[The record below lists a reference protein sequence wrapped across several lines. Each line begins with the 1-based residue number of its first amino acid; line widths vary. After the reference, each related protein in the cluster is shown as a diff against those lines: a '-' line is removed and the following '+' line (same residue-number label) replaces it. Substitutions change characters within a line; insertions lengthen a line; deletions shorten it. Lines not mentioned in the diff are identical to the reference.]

1 VSSVSRGLDRIEVAF
16 DDPSLVA
23 DAGLI
28 LPATLAV
35 RLGLEVLVNRLVRL
49 SGRVGGAL
57 PGRKVLT
64 LVFSILAGGSH
75 IDHADRL
82 RAGATRRVLPF
93 SVMAPSTLG
102 TFLRSFTFGHV
113 RQLDAVIG
121 EALRR
126 AWTLGAG
133 PGAEPMTVDL
143 DSTIVEV
150 HGRQK
155 QGAAFGYT
163 HQLGYHPLLAVRSD
177 TGEVVHARLRKGS
190 SQRGTK
196 RFVEELVARLR
207 RAGSSGPLTLRADAG
222 FFSFQLIDTLERL
235 GVSYSLT
242 VHLNTRIRTAIEQI
256 AASAWQPIIYPD
268 GGAAEVAETTYVT
281 GRRGDTRSLRLVV
294 RRTRL
299 TDPVQLQLWPEW
311 RHHVFVTNVEL
322 DTVGA
327 DTFHRDHARV
337 ELAIK
342 DLKEGAGLEHCPSGH
357 FFANA
362 AWLACAVLAHDL
374 VRWTARLGGLHPECE
389 LTVARTIRSRMLA
402 LPGRLVNRSGRTV
415 LRLPEA
421 WPWRT
426 NVTKALCRIRS
437 LPLVT

>member
-1 VSSVSRGLDRIEVAF
+1 
-16 DDPSLVA
+16 
-23 DAGLI
+23 
-28 LPATLAV
+28 
-35 RLGLEVLVNRLVRL
+35 
-49 SGRVGGAL
+49 
-57 PGRKVLT
+57 
-64 LVFSILAGGSH
+64 
-75 IDHADRL
+75 
-82 RAGATRRVLPF
+82 
-93 SVMAPSTLG
+93 
-102 TFLRSFTFGHV
+102 
-113 RQLDAVIG
+113 
-121 EALRR
+121 
-126 AWTLGAG
+126 
-133 PGAEPMTVDL
+133 
-143 DSTIVEV
+143 
-150 HGRQK
+150 
-155 QGAAFGYT
+155 
-163 HQLGYHPLLAVRSD
+163 
-177 TGEVVHARLRKGS
+177 
-190 SQRGTK
+190 
-196 RFVEELVARLR
+196 
-207 RAGSSGPLTLRADAG
+207 
-222 FFSFQLIDTLERL
+222 
-235 GVSYSLT
+235 
-242 VHLNTRIRTAIEQI
+242 
-256 AASAWQPIIYPD
+256 
-268 GGAAEVAETTYVT
+268 VAETTYVT